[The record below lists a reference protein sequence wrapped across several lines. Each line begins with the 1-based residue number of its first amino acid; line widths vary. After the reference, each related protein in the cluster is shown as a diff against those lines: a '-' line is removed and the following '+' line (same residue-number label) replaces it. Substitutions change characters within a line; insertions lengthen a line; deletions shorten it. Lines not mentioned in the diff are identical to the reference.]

1 MTEEASGGRAGSC
14 DVGNVTPRKG
24 PRWLEKCKLFSP
36 MDGTGWIAG
45 KGRWLSSNHRRG
57 GLPEDHGQGWFQ
69 FEVGGLDFARVTTHI
84 TEVFELYTLKKSRKG
99 KAS

>member
-1 MTEEASGGRAGSC
+1 
-14 DVGNVTPRKG
+14 
-24 PRWLEKCKLFSP
+24 
-36 MDGTGWIAG
+36 MDGREG
-45 KGRWLSSNHRRG
+45 KVAELQPPTVG

-84 TEVFELYTLKKSRKG
+84 TQDFELYTLKKSRKG